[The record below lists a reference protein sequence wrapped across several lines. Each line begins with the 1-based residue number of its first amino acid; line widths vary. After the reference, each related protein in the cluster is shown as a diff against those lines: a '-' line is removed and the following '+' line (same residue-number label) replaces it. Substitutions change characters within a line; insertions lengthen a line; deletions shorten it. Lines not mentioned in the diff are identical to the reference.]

1 VPKGRCLI
9 ETCALRNLAEPSTY
23 PLRAAARLQETIARV
38 RFKLLIHRARRAFI
52 KSALPAFAALALLGA
67 TVSVA
72 ACREVT
78 HAENAPPPRP
88 AMFKLTDSDS
98 EIYLFGT
105 VHILPPELKWRT
117 PAFDAALAKAN
128 RVYFETPSGPDAE
141 ARAIA
146 LTQSLGMNPPGV
158 TLDSYLTPAEQE
170 RLRAA
175 AAKAGTTIENLQ
187 PMRPWLAA
195 IMVSLSAMMEAGQD
209 PNAGVE
215 NVIEAEAGK
224 SGKSLEYF
232 ETIDEQLGLFAKL
245 SEQSQ
250 KAILI
255 ASLDDI
261 EEGPALTH
269 KLDQAWV
276 TGDLRTL
283 DSFVNGDMRRLDM
296 AVYKA
301 ILVNR
306 NANWTKQIDALMQ
319 ADQKGATIFIAV
331 GAGHL
336 AGKDGVPAMLEKLGY
351 KVDRVQ

>member
-1 VPKGRCLI
+1 M
-9 ETCALRNLAEPSTY
+9 
-23 PLRAAARLQETIARV
+23 
-38 RFKLLIHRARRAFI
+38 RFKLLIHQARRAVHSTAA
-52 KSALPAFAALALLGA
+52 SALAALALLGVAA
-67 TVSVA
+67 TLA
-72 ACREVT
+72 ACRET
-78 HAENAPPPRP
+78 SPAAAATQPRP
-88 AMFKLTDSDS
+88 AMFKLADADS

-105 VHILPPELKWRT
+105 VHILPPDLKWRT
-117 PAFDAALAKAN
+117 KTFDAALGKAS

-146 LTQSLGMNPPGV
+146 LTQSLGMNTPGV
-158 TLDSYLTPAEQE
+158 TLDSYLTPAEQA

-175 AAKAGTTIENLQ
+175 AVKAGTTIENLQ

-195 IMVSLSAMMEAGQD
+195 IMVSLSAMIEAGQD
-209 PNAGVE
+209 PDAGVE
-215 NVIEAEAGK
+215 KVIEAAAAQT
-224 SGKSLEYF
+224 GKSLAYF

-261 EEGPALTH
+261 EEGPALTE
-269 KLDQAWV
+269 KLDHAWV

-319 ADQKGATIFIAV
+319 ADQKGAVIFIAV

-336 AGKDGVPAMLEKLGY
+336 AGKDSVPAMMEKLGY
-351 KVDRVQ
+351 RVDRVQ

>member
-1 VPKGRCLI
+1 MRI
-9 ETCALRNLAEPSTY
+9 T
-23 PLRAAARLQETIARV
+23 
-38 RFKLLIHRARRAFI
+38 LLMDQARRAFRL
-52 KSALPAFAALALLGA
+52 SALPAFAALALVGA
-67 TVSVA
+67 TVSIA
-72 ACREVT
+72 SCRE
-78 HAENAPPPRP
+78 APRPETTPQPRP
-88 AMFKLTDSDS
+88 AMFKLADSDS

-117 PAFDAALAKAN
+117 PAFDAALEKAS
-128 RVYFETPSGPDAE
+128 RVYFETPSGPEAE

-146 LTQSLGMNPPGV
+146 LTHSLGMNPPGV

-170 RLRAA
+170 RLRSA
-175 AAKAGTTIENLQ
+175 AAKAGTTVENLQ

-209 PNAGVE
+209 PDSGVE
-215 NVIEAEAGK
+215 KVIEAEVAK
-224 SGKSLEYF
+224 SGKTLAYF

-261 EEGPALTH
+261 EEGPELIH

-319 ADQKGATIFIAV
+319 ADQNGATFLIAV

-336 AGKDGVPAMLEKLGY
+336 AGKDGVPAMLEKVGY
-351 KVDRVQ
+351 EVNRVQ

>member
-1 VPKGRCLI
+1 MRI
-9 ETCALRNLAEPSTY
+9 
-23 PLRAAARLQETIARV
+23 
-38 RFKLLIHRARRAFI
+38 KLLIDQARRAYRLT
-52 KSALPAFAALALLGA
+52 ALPAFAALALLGA
-67 TVSVA
+67 TVGVA
-72 ACREVT
+72 ACREAPR
-78 HAENAPPPRP
+78 AETTPQPRP
-88 AMFKLTDSDS
+88 AMFKLADPDS

-105 VHILPPELKWRT
+105 VHILPPDLKWRT
-117 PAFDAALAKAN
+117 PAFDAALEKAD

-158 TLDSYLTPAEQE
+158 TLDSYLTPDEQV
-170 RLRAA
+170 RLRSAA
-175 AAKAGTTIENLQ
+175 VKAGTSIENLQ

-209 PNAGVE
+209 PDSGVE
-215 NVIEAEAGK
+215 KVIEADAAK
-224 SGKSLEYF
+224 SEKRLAYF

-261 EEGPALTH
+261 EEGPALTQ
-269 KLDQAWV
+269 KLDNAWV
-276 TGDLRTL
+276 NGDLRTL
-283 DSFVNGDMRRLDM
+283 DSYVNGDMRRLDM

-319 ADQKGATIFIAV
+319 ADQKGETIFIAV

-351 KVDRVQ
+351 RVDRVQ